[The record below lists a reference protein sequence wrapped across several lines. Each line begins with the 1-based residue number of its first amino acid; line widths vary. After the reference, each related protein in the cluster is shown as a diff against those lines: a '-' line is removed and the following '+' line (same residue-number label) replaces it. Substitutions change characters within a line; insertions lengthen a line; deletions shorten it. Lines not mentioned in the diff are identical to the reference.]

1 MIGIEA
7 LKLRVRRR
15 ETPVYRALYRIAKAY
30 RTARVPVV
38 RPLHLA
44 LYYEREARRSLF
56 ATLLK
61 ALYHEPLFRAR
72 CERVGRRLTL
82 TNGIP
87 YIAGHLR
94 IRLGDDVAID
104 GVSSLMA
111 TKVYDDPVFEVG
123 DRVFLGHQLTV
134 SVGQR
139 VSIGSDV
146 LVSDRV
152 VIADN
157 DGHPLDPVRRL
168 RGEPVDRGAVRPV
181 SIEDGAWVGTRAV
194 ILKGVTVGRGAVV
207 AAGAV
212 VTRSVPAYALV
223 AGNPARVVK
232 ADVRDPAP
240 PAPGPADDARPP
252 GRQASA

>member
-1 MIGIEA
+1 MTGIEA

-15 ETPVYRALYRIAKAY
+15 ETPLFRALYRLAKAY
-30 RTARVPVV
+30 RSARLPVI

-61 ALYHEPLFRAR
+61 VLYHEPLFRAR
-72 CERVGRRLTL
+72 CERVGRRLIL

-87 YIAGHLR
+87 YIEGHLR
-94 IRLGDDVAID
+94 IRLGDDVALD
-104 GVSSLMA
+104 GVSSLIA
-111 TKVYDDPVFEVG
+111 AKLHDAPLFEVG
-123 DRVFLGHQLTV
+123 NHVFLGHQLTV
-134 SVGQR
+134 SVAER
-139 VSIGSDV
+139 VTIGSDV

-152 VIADN
+152 MIADN
-157 DGHPLDPVRRL
+157 DGHPLDPARRAA
-168 RGEPVDRGAVRPV
+168 GQPVDVASVRPV
-181 SIEDGAWVGTRAV
+181 TIEDGAWVGTRAV

-212 VTRSVPAYALV
+212 VTKSVPPYALV

-232 ADVRDPAP
+232 DDVRDHPEEAVAALAGAGSP
-240 PAPGPADDARPP
+240 ERSVA
-252 GRQASA
+252 